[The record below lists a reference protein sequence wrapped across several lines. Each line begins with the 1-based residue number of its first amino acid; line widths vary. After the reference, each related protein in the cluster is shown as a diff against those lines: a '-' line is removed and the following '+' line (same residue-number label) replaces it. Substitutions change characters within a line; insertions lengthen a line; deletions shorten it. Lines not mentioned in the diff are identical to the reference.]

1 MYGYEIPVTESAYSA
16 KERYLNDKKLAEN
29 AVQTK
34 KQYVEFISNSRDYF
48 LAEAM
53 NMILQNSLSES
64 TTTSER
70 EYGKALVEG
79 FVKENNSIKLLS
91 EFASK
96 TLFLANISELVRE
109 SHQKVVHSCKEGD
122 CNSFRITQ
130 TINSDFFEKLIGL
143 NDEKI
148 TKKINEKVCNA
159 LEDYVQANVNDK
171 LDLEELAEKTKE
183 KIDNI
188 KAKNA
193 EERDKIVKEFTYQ
206 YQKEVN
212 AIKQRTNRKVGLFE
226 QIMHSM
232 TRSIVSEQT
241 ILESYTNESGKLDVD
256 KIKGKVTVLYS
267 FLEMLNTTKMVNM
280 NEAYVEKVINS
291 IEK

>member
-1 MYGYEIPVTESAYSA
+1 MYGYEIPVTESAYNA
-16 KERYLNDKKLAEN
+16 KERYLNDKKLTEN
-29 AVQTK
+29 AAQVK
-34 KQYVEFISNSRDYF
+34 KQYSEFISNSRDYF

-64 TTTSER
+64 TTASER

-96 TLFLANISELVRE
+96 TLFLANISELVKE
-109 SHQKVVHSCKEGD
+109 SHQQVVHSCKEGD
-122 CNSFRITQ
+122 TNSFRITQ
-130 TINSDFFEKLIGL
+130 TINNDFFDKLIGL
-143 NDEKI
+143 DDEKI
-148 TKKINEKVCNA
+148 SKKINEKVCGA

-206 YQKEVN
+206 YQKQVN
-212 AIKQRTNRKVGLFE
+212 EIKQRTNRKVGLFE

-232 TRSIVSEQT
+232 TRSVVSDQS
-241 ILESYTNESGKLDVD
+241 ILESFTNESGKLDVD
-256 KIKGKVTVLYS
+256 KIKGKVTVMYS

-280 NEAYVEKVINS
+280 NEAYVEKVIKN